1 MGLFDKAKAM
11 LSGNKDKSKQGV
23 DAAADQV
30 EKVTSD
36 SQDAKV
42 EQAAEAAK
50 DAIDKLD

>member
-11 LSGNKDKSKQGV
+11 LSGHKKEAKQGV
-23 DAAADQV
+23 DTAADQV
-30 EKVTSD
+30 EKVTPD

-42 EQAAEAAK
+42 EQASEAAK

>member
-11 LSGNKDKSKQGV
+11 LSGNKGKAKQGV
-23 DAAADQV
+23 DVAADQV
-30 EKVTSD
+30 EKVVPD